1 MRGATVPRRIS
12 RAVLVLGL
20 ALSGALASTSP
31 CLACS
36 CVPSTPEKMLRRA
49 DAAFIGAVVNDV
61 MTATGT
67 TQTFQVDEVFKGELG
82 STVEVWAQVG
92 TEVVNS
98 CSVLYPTGDRVA
110 VLLFDDGE
118 GRWTTQACAH
128 VTQAELRKVGGPARE
143 PVETSS
149 PEPEVAAPVGDLG
162 AGDGEAAMPTW
173 AVVAIGAVVA
183 LVLVAGQ
190 IAWAARRDR
199 RAARPSGW
207 DPVDTEEPQEVEP

>member
-1 MRGATVPRRIS
+1 MRGAIVPRRIS
-12 RAVLVLGL
+12 RAVLALGL
-20 ALSGALASTSP
+20 AVTWALATATP

-36 CVPSTPEKMLRRA
+36 CIPSTPEKTLRRA

-61 MTATGT
+61 MTETGT
-67 TQTFQVDEVFKGELG
+67 TQTFHVEEVFKGELG
-82 STVEVWAQVG
+82 STVDVWARVG
-92 TEVVNS
+92 TEVVDS
-98 CSVLYPTGDRVA
+98 CSVLYPTGDQVA

-128 VTQAELRKVGGPARE
+128 VTQAELRRVGGPPRE
-143 PVETSS
+143 PLEIAS
-149 PEPEVAAPVGDLG
+149 PPPDVAAPAEDLG
-162 AGDGEAAMPTW
+162 AGDGEVAMPTW

-190 IAWAARRDR
+190 IAWAGRRDG
-199 RAARPSGW
+199 RAAHPSGW

>member
-20 ALSGALASTSP
+20 ALSGAFAATSP

-49 DAAFIGAVVNDV
+49 DAAFIGAVVSDV
-61 MTATGT
+61 MTTTGT
-67 TQTFQVDEVFKGELG
+67 TQTFRVDEVFKGELG
-82 STVEVWAQVG
+82 STIDVWAQVG

-128 VTQAELRKVGGPARE
+128 VTQAELRRVGGSPRE
-143 PVETSS
+143 PLEIVS
-149 PEPEVAAPVGDLG
+149 PAPDVVAPAEDLA
-162 AGDGEAAMPTW
+162 AGDGGAALPTW

-183 LVLVAGQ
+183 LILVAGQ
-190 IAWAARRDR
+190 IAWAGRRDR
-199 RAARPSGW
+199 RAAQASGW